1 MTTSLNR
8 TASDAFLESLSRG
21 GVDVAFCVFGTDHAG
36 LIESWAKHREDNNLP
51 PVPRPVICQHE
62 NVAMN
67 GALGYAHFSGHAQA
81 VVAHVDVG
89 TLNLGAGLHNSLRN
103 RLPVLIFAGLAPWTE
118 SGERFGGR
126 DHYVHWMQ
134 DVYDQ
139 RGSVRN
145 YVKWEYEVRS
155 GDAFPAA
162 VSRALQI
169 AHSPPNG
176 PVYMAAAREPLEE
189 PAPDELRYPSMPAPA
204 PTVPAPEVMR
214 DLVERLRS
222 AKAPVIMTTSLGSQA
237 GAVEALVAFADEFVV
252 PVVEIR
258 PFHVNMPAD
267 HPLHQGYFTDAR
279 IELLRDADLV
289 LSIDCP
295 IPWVPVLEE
304 PADDATVVWIGQDPV
319 DSTIPMRSLRGDLFV
334 QANSRD
340 TLNELVRIGRENPA
354 RDPAALAKRRVA
366 LTATHDRLQT
376 EWDSEA
382 EGDQLTVARVGR
394 LVAQMC
400 GEDALII
407 NETVTNDTRILRQ
420 LRKRTPG
427 TLMGEA
433 GSGLGLGL
441 SAAFGAKLARPE
453 ADVVCLQGDG
463 CYVFGTPSA
472 VHWGARAHDAPF
484 LTVILNNGGWRAVS
498 RSTAMMHPSG
508 HAAGAGFPEGRFDA
522 PLDLSKT
529 IEAAGGM
536 GMTVHTPDQ
545 AKAALKKGLEHVR
558 QGTSVV
564 INAMVT
570 D

>member
-1 MTTSLNR
+1 MSTSVTR
-8 TASDAFLESLSRG
+8 TASDAFLESLTAG
-21 GVDVAFCVFGTDHAG
+21 GVDVAFSVFGTDHAG
-36 LIESWAKHREDNNLP
+36 LIESWAKHGANNNLGA
-51 PVPRPVICQHE
+51 VPRLVICQHE

-67 GALGYAHFSGHAQA
+67 GALGYAHFAGRAQA
-81 VVAHVDVG
+81 VIAHVDVG

-118 SGERFGGR
+118 NGERFGGR

-134 DVYDQ
+134 DVADQ

-155 GDAFPAA
+155 GRAFPAA

-169 AHSPPNG
+169 AHTAPNG
-176 PVYMAAAREPLEE
+176 PVYMTAAREPLEE
-189 PAPDELRYPSMPAPA
+189 EAPDELRYPSMPAPA
-204 PTVPAPEVMR
+204 PTVPAPQIMQE
-214 DLVERLRS
+214 LVAKLR
-222 AKAPVIMTTSLGSQA
+222 AARAPLILTTSLGGEK
-237 GAVEALVAFADEFVV
+237 GAVEALVAFAEEFVV

-267 HPLHQGYFTDAR
+267 HPLHQGYFTDAK
-279 IELLRDADLV
+279 IELLRNADLI

-304 PADDATVVWIGQDPV
+304 PSDDADVVWIGQDPV
-319 DSTIPMRSLRGDLFV
+319 DVKIPMRSLRGDLFV
-334 QANSRD
+334 QASSRD
-340 TLNELVRIGRENPA
+340 TLTELTRLGRETPPKDEAGLAA
-354 RDPAALAKRRVA
+354 RRASLAAS
-366 LTATHDRLQT
+366 HDRLHAA
-376 EWDSEA
+376 WDRDA
-382 EGDQLTVARVGR
+382 AGDQLTVARVGR
-394 LVAQMC
+394 LVAEVC
-400 GEDALII
+400 GEDALVI

-420 LRKRTPG
+420 LRKTKPG

-441 SAAFGAKLARPE
+441 SAALGAKLARPD

-508 HAAGAGFPEGRFDA
+508 HAAEAGFPEGRFQA

-529 IEAAGGM
+529 IEAAGGI
-536 GMTVHTPDQ
+536 GITVRTPEE
-545 AKAALKKGLEHVR
+545 ARAALQDGLARVR
-558 QGTSVV
+558 AGTSVV

>member
-1 MTTSLNR
+1 MSTSLTR
-8 TASDAFLESLSRG
+8 TASDAFLESLTLG
-21 GVDVAFCVFGTDHAG
+21 GVDVAFSVFGTDHAG
-36 LIESWAKHREDNNLP
+36 LIESWAKHGANNNLAA
-51 PVPRPVICQHE
+51 VPRLVICQHE

-67 GALGYAHFSGHAQA
+67 GALGYAHFSGRAQA
-81 VVAHVDVG
+81 VIAHVDVG
-89 TLNLGAGLHNSLRN
+89 TLNLGAGLHNALRN

-118 SGERFGGR
+118 NGERFGGR

-155 GDAFPAA
+155 GRAFPAA

-169 AHSPPNG
+169 AHTAPNG

-189 PAPDELRYPSMPAPA
+189 EAPEELRYPAMPAPA

-214 DLVERLRS
+214 DLATKLRA
-222 AKAPVIMTTSLGSQA
+222 AKAPLILTTSLGGEK
-237 GAVEALVAFADEFVV
+237 GAVEALVAFAEEFVV

-267 HPLHQGYFTDAR
+267 HPLHQGYFTDAK
-279 IELLRDADLV
+279 IELLRNADLI

-304 PADDATVVWIGQDPV
+304 PSDDAEIVWIGQDPV
-319 DSTIPMRSLRGDLFV
+319 DVKIPMRSLRGDLFV
-334 QANSRD
+334 QASPRD
-340 TLNELVRIGRENPA
+340 TLRELTRLGRETPVE
-354 RDPAALAKRRVA
+354 DEAALAARRDA
-366 LTATHDRLQT
+366 LAAAHDRLHAA
-376 EWDSEA
+376 WDRDA
-382 EGDQLTVARVGR
+382 AGDQLTVARVGR
-394 LVAQMC
+394 LVAEVC
-400 GEDALII
+400 GPDALVV

-420 LRKRTPG
+420 LRKTRPG

-441 SAAFGAKLARPE
+441 SAALGAKLARPD

-472 VHWGARAHDAPF
+472 VHWGARAHNAPF

-508 HAAGAGFPEGRFDA
+508 HAAGAGFPEGRFEA

-529 IEAAGGM
+529 IEAAGGI
-536 GMTVHTPDQ
+536 GITVRTPEE
-545 AKAALKKGLEHVR
+545 AEAALREGLAHVR
-558 QGTSVV
+558 AGTSVV